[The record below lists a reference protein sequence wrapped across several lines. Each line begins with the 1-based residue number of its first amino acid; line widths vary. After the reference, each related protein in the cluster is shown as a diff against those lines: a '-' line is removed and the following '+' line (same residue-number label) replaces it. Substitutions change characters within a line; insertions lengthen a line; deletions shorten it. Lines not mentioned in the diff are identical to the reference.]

1 MVKEAGLMRAIIL
14 AAGRG
19 SRLNGHVHEGPK
31 ALLRV
36 GNASLIERQIFLL
49 RQTGIREIAVVVGCE
64 ADAVRNHCGSGITY
78 VQNNEYATTNS
89 LYSLWMAR
97 TLLLDGCV
105 VLNCDV
111 LFHPQLLHDLLTARH
126 EAALMLAYRKPDD
139 PPFGDEEMKV
149 KVRGG
154 RVVDMSKAM
163 NSDEADGENVGMLR
177 FESGVVPTLVEK
189 LEALIAA
196 GSRRDWAPR
205 AFTAFA
211 AERPLYAVGTRGY
224 PWMEIDF
231 PEDYE
236 RAVRDVLPEIEGVTA
251 SGSHPGRRLR
261 AVAGARE
268 R

>member
-1 MVKEAGLMRAIIL
+1 MRAIIL

-19 SRLNGHVHEGPK
+19 SRLNGDLHSGPK

-36 GNASLIERQIFLL
+36 GNASLIQRQIRAL
-49 RQTGIREIAVVVGCE
+49 RDAGVRDIAAVIGCD
-64 ADAVRNHCGSGITY
+64 ADAVRQHCGPGLIY
-78 VQNNEYATTNS
+78 VENTEFATTNS

-126 EAALMLAYRKPDD
+126 DAALMLAHRRPDD

-163 NSDEADGENVGMLR
+163 DPAEADGENVGLLR
-177 FESGVVPTLVEK
+177 FDASAAPLLVEK
-189 LEALIAA
+189 LQEIAGA
-196 GSRRDWAPR
+196 GGRRDWAPR
-205 AFTAFA
+205 AFAAFA
-211 AERPLYAVGTRGY
+211 AERPLYAIGTRGY
-224 PWMEIDF
+224 PWTEIDF
-231 PEDYE
+231 PEDYQ
-236 RAVRDVLPEIEGVTA
+236 RALRDILPQIENAAA
-251 SGSHPGRRLR
+251 SGNEALPRLR
-261 AVAGARE
+261 ALAGAGGR
-268 R
+268 